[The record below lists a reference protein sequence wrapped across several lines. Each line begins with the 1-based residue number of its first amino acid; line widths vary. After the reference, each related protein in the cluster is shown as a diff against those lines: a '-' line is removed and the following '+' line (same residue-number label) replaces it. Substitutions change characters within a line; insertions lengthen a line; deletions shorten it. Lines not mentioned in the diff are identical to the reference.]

1 MVIKTTRK
9 TTRILPELLIEVIL
23 NLIAYS
29 RWAFS
34 VLLTDG
40 GGAKKAPQ
48 PNICHA
54 YPTMMKLGK
63 VIHCLNK
70 IQKAFKSR
78 DTPLDFC

>member
-9 TTRILPELLIEVIL
+9 TTRILPELLIEAIL

-40 GGAKKAPQ
+40 GGSQKS
-48 PNICHA
+48 
-54 YPTMMKLGK
+54 PTTQHL
-63 VIHCLNK
+63 
-70 IQKAFKSR
+70 SR
-78 DTPLDFC
+78 ISYNDETWQSYTLPK